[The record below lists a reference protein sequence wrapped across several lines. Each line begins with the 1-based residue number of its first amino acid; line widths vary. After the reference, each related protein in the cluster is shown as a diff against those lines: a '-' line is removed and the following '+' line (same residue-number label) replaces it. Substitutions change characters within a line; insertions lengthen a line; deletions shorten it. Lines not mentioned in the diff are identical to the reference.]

1 MLLSETVS
9 MKDWEATGWEI
20 HPYHFTII
28 EALPPADYTALKT
41 PKLDEPT
48 PIGGFLLE
56 SEKGARRE
64 REETGDVV
72 FIVALP
78 NTAYR
83 LLQPIPVRLEHGED
97 GEWTASF
104 DAANIG
110 MSGSSPEDAQQALAE
125 DIVGAFTLFLA
136 EEETLGPGPKEQ
148 LAVLRQYIQAK
159 A

>member
-9 MKDWEATGWEI
+9 MKDWEATGWKI

-28 EALPPADYTALKT
+28 EVPPPADYIALKT

-48 PIGGFLLE
+48 PIGGFSLE
-56 SEKGARRE
+56 SEKGARGE
-64 REETGDVV
+64 RVE
-72 FIVALP
+72 IVALP

-83 LLQPIPVRLEHGED
+83 LLQPIQIRLERDED

-110 MSGSSPEDAQQALAE
+110 MSGSSPEDARQALAE
-125 DIVGAFTLFLA
+125 DIVEAFALFLE

-148 LAVLRQYIQAK
+148 LAVLRQYIRAK